1 MRRNG
6 ADVTRLRKFFR
17 SDITE
22 FKIKADAISSTEV
35 YLDYY
40 AIAVCASDE
49 VDSPTIIAAQVANE
63 LLNIADMKASFVL
76 SEFNNKIYISARSID
91 EVNVQL
97 VMERLGG
104 GGHLSVAGS
113 QLEGCTI
120 EEAVAM
126 LKETLDTMVKE
137 GDI

>member
-1 MRRNG
+1 M
-6 ADVTRLRKFFR
+6 
-17 SDITE
+17 
-22 FKIKADAISSTEV
+22 
-35 YLDYY
+35 
-40 AIAVCASDE
+40 
-49 VDSPTIIAAQVANE
+49 
-63 LLNIADMKASFVL
+63 
-76 SEFNNKIYISARSID
+76 
-91 EVNVQL
+91 QL